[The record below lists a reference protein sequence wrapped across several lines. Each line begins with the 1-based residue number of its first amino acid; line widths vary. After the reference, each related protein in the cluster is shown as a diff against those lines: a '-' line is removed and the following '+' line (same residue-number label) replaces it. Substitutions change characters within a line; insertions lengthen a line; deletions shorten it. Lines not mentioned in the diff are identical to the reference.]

1 MPCFTFVAGSVTSCW
16 TVVFRRSK
24 INCIYTL
31 PLSIVFCDNISCV
44 RLFSKMYG
52 RRRKKNQVKHPKLE
66 SSITSGSTVRLSAPK
81 AFLPCCLLKWW
92 ILESDLLCLLWRMY
106 SNITQLI
113 LVLMLK
119 KITRRLTRLDSSYRR
134 RRKEE
139 PQQKAGNDGRHLFE
153 TTITDRQR
161 RLMPSRM

>member
-1 MPCFTFVAGSVTSCW
+1 MPYFTFVAGSVTSCW

-66 SSITSGSTVRLSAPK
+66 SSITSGSTVRLSAPQS
-81 AFLPCCLLKWW
+81 FSSLLPSKMMNIGKRFALSVVADVQYHNPTYSCFDVE
-92 ILESDLLCLLWRMY
+92 ESHQTTDSTRPVI
-106 SNITQLI
+106 S
-113 LVLMLK
+113 K
-119 KITRRLTRLDSSYRR
+119 KKKKRRTSTRSW
-134 RRKEE
+134 K
-139 PQQKAGNDGRHLFE
+139 
-153 TTITDRQR
+153 
-161 RLMPSRM
+161 